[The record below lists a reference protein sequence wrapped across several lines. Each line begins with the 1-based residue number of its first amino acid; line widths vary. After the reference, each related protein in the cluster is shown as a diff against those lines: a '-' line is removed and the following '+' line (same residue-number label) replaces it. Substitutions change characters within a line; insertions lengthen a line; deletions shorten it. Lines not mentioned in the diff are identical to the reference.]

1 MVKKIII
8 LNFAFFMLQC
18 SSTPDVPTEKPTPL
32 EKKSFIQ
39 TSSGLAYHDIFVG
52 KGKTAKAGD
61 LVTVHYTG
69 WLEDG
74 KRFDSS
80 VVRNRP
86 FQFTLGAGQVI
97 AGWEEGISGMKTG
110 GVRQLR
116 IPPHLGYGASG
127 AGNVIP
133 PNASLIFEVKLLE
146 VK

>member
-1 MVKKIII
+1 MVKKIIVFS
-8 LNFAFFMLQC
+8 FAFFLMQC
-18 SSTPDVPTEKPTPL
+18 SSTPEVPTEKPTPL
-32 EKKSFIQ
+32 EKNSFIQ
-39 TSSGLAYHDIFVG
+39 TSSGLAYHDILIG

-61 LVTVHYTG
+61 VVTVHYTG

-80 VVRNRP
+80 IIRNRP

-97 AGWEEGISGMKTG
+97 AGWEEGIRGMKAG
-110 GVRQLR
+110 GIRQLR

-127 AGNVIP
+127 AGKVIP

>member
-1 MVKKIII
+1 MIKKIIV
-8 LNFAFFMLQC
+8 LSFAFFLMQC
-18 SSTPDVPTEKPTPL
+18 SSAPEVPTEKPTPL
-32 EKKSFIQ
+32 EKNSFIQ
-39 TSSGLAYHDIFVG
+39 TSSGLAYHDILIG

-80 VVRNRP
+80 IIRNRP

-110 GVRQLR
+110 GIRQLR
-116 IPPHLGYGASG
+116 IPSHLGYGASG
-127 AGNVIP
+127 AGAVIP
-133 PNASLIFEVKLLE
+133 PNANLIFEVKLLE